1 MMRLERRMKG
11 MMRMAAFPQ
20 NPPAHVTEGGAGLVV
35 EGGVVVAAR
44 GVVDQ
49 QVAWYWIRCVFDST
63 SQCLTVIKLVKNSK
77 NLW

>member
-1 MMRLERRMKG
+1 
-11 MMRMAAFPQ
+11 
-20 NPPAHVTEGGAGLVV
+20 VV